1 MKRILAV
8 SLVWGSLTAAAEPPD
23 TFRILA
29 LATRYEIGA
38 GAEIRIVS
46 DRIVEGAG
54 TSEHRFALSH
64 GSDAG
69 RAVALDRAS
78 GSTLS
83 SAPTGDGLRISL
95 GTTLRA
101 RAERRLRIEE
111 AADRAHYLRPHAD
124 GLIFEHAVPPGRITV
139 VLPPGTVLGSSTLPV
154 QTAVEDGRLKVGIL
168 NPGPELLP
176 VRLEF
181 EPGDPGA
188 VRLIEGDFR
197 AEDEKN
203 IIYWLEDPAEHRLRL
218 ALELLLDTPGQAQVF
233 LGVDSHRRDPRPR
246 DPRRGPRGRAADPN
260 RVCRGGRR
268 DPPCPGAPPRRCEGP
283 GGRSGLPGSRGR
295 ERARPALP
303 DRDQSGS

>member
-8 SLVWGSLTAAAEPPD
+8 SLVWGSLAAAAEPPD

-111 AADRAHYLRPHAD
+111 AADRAHYVRPHAD

-168 NPGPELLP
+168 NPGPEPLP
-176 VRLEF
+176 VRLDSNPETRAQSA
-181 EPGDPGA
+181 PARATSGRKTRRTSSIGLRIPPNTGCA
-188 VRLIEGDFR
+188 SRWNCSWTPRVRLMC
-197 AEDEKN
+197 
-203 IIYWLEDPAEHRLRL
+203 
-218 ALELLLDTPGQAQVF
+218 
-233 LGVDSHRRDPRPR
+233 S
-246 DPRRGPRGRAADPN
+246 
-260 RVCRGGRR
+260 
-268 DPPCPGAPPRRCEGP
+268 RC
-283 GGRSGLPGSRGR
+283 
-295 ERARPALP
+295 
-303 DRDQSGS
+303 